1 MLGWTG
7 LNWTMFQD
15 EFFLHPRT
23 FFLHLRKKFNFQN
36 IYIKMIKMI
45 FNVMWLSFCFVVD
58 SLSVT
63 KLTILINI
71 FTHKLL
77 ININNYLL
85 RTCLK
90 L

>member
-1 MLGWTG
+1 
-7 LNWTMFQD
+7 
-15 EFFLHPRT
+15 
-23 FFLHLRKKFNFQN
+23 
-36 IYIKMIKMI
+36 MIKMI